1 MLVQCTRKFANE
13 LNKALKSAGR
23 PERAE
28 YREYSEWE
36 YKMRV
41 NCFDDPGLDYKPER
55 GTIAAIIVNYPGS
68 YYASPRALTTRD
80 LHRAFKTSDKT
91 AAGLFQRILEEIE
104 I

>member
-1 MLVQCTRKFANE
+1 MLVQCTKKFTAE

-36 YKMRV
+36 YRMRV
-41 NCFDDPGLDYKPER
+41 DCMSDPGLDYKPER
-55 GTIAAIIVNYPGS
+55 GTIAAIIINYPGS
-68 YYASPRALTTRD
+68 YYASPRPLTTRD
-80 LHRAFKTSDKT
+80 LYKAYRRSNKT
-91 AAGLFQRILEEIE
+91 AAGLFQEILEEIE